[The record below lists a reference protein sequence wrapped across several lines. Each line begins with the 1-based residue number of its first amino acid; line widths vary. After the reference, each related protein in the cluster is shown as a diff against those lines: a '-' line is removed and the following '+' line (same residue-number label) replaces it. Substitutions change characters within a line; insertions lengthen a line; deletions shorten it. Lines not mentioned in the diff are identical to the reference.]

1 MNLNEK
7 QDQAGGGLA
16 TNGVGDK
23 KLTRSLRRVERK
35 LDLVLAHLGYEEATD
50 ASAAELYEKL
60 KRSTPKGRRARV
72 QNGG

>member
-7 QDQAGGGLA
+7 QDQAGGSL
-16 TNGVGDK
+16 TNGAGDK

-35 LDLVLAHLGYEEATD
+35 LDLVLAHLGYDEATD

-60 KRSTPKGRRARV
+60 KRTTPKGRRARV

>member
-7 QDQAGGGLA
+7 QYHAGGSL
-16 TNGVGDK
+16 TNGAGDK

-35 LDLVLAHLGYEEATD
+35 LDLVLAHLGYDEATD

-60 KRSTPKGRRARV
+60 KRTTPKGRRARV

>member
-7 QDQAGGGLA
+7 QDQAGGRLA
-16 TNGVGDK
+16 TNGAGDK

-60 KRSTPKGRRARV
+60 KQTTPKGRRARA

>member
-7 QDQAGGGLA
+7 QDQAGGSL
-16 TNGVGDK
+16 TNGAGDK

-60 KRSTPKGRRARV
+60 KRTTPKGRRARA